1 MISKTLL
8 KIFFGHL
15 VLLLLISGC
24 VGKVAVGPF
33 SGIMSRPEGGWR
45 VTINIINQ
53 APGNIW
59 VKVVFNIDKKKGVC
73 AGKVK
78 TPGKKAHFF
87 EVPQESL
94 EANIDYQAVVSVFS
108 DEKLKNLVNKFARNT
123 RISKSDLNA
132 LLSTQ
137 YNRGKK

>member
-1 MISKTLL
+1 MISKKLL

-24 VGKVAVGPF
+24 AGKVAVGPF
-33 SGIMSRPEGGWR
+33 SGIMGRPEGGWLN
-45 VTINIINQ
+45 TIQIINQ

-73 AGKVK
+73 EETVK
-78 TPGKKAHFF
+78 IPGKKDHVFKC
-87 EVPQESL
+87 PQESL
-94 EANIDYQAVVSVFS
+94 VANIDYQAVVSVYS
-108 DEKLKNLVNKFARNT
+108 DEKLKNLVNQFARNM
-123 RISKSDLNA
+123 RISEGQLKA

-137 YNRGKK
+137 KK